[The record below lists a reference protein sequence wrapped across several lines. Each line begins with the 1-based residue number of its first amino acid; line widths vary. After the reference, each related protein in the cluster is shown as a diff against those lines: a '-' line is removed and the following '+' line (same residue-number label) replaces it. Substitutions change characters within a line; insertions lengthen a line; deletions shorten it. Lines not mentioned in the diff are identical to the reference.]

1 MQVSEALFV
10 LARESSKPTLPY
22 VLDPPPPER
31 TVVCFDRMARGTA
44 ASPAGGLR
52 AEVAQVLSELKGGSH
67 AAVSSAA
74 DPFNER
80 NEWEDAQRRKGAKGA
95 RSSVQPG
102 SGRPQPKSRRAQ
114 QALRAKGSKESAEPP
129 PLDPTKP
136 GARGALPNA
145 AAEPYQPYQLSDI
158 KSGAGGPAL
167 LPGVASWWEEL
178 AAAPNTQR
186 VSALYTTDA
195 DLRELH
201 AKVRKLPMT
210 SHPSPGPP

>member
-1 MQVSEALFV
+1 
-10 LARESSKPTLPY
+10 
-22 VLDPPPPER
+22 
-31 TVVCFDRMARGTA
+31 MARGTA

-80 NEWEDAQRRKGAKGA
+80 NEWEDAQRRKGAKQAKGA

-114 QALRAKGSKESAEPP
+114 QALRAKGSKEPSEPP
-129 PLDPTKP
+129 PHDPTKP
-136 GARGALPNA
+136 GARGGLPNA
-145 AAEPYQPYQLSDI
+145 AAEPYQLSDI

-195 DLRELH
+195 DLLELH
-201 AKVRKLPMT
+201 AKVYIYIYIY
-210 SHPSPGPP
+210 S